1 MMALLEAFCME
12 GMMANKTRFQ
22 TSELT
27 KERIVIAICWLCMA
41 LFIYTAYAK
50 IIDHDRFLKG
60 LTRVHLISGFAV
72 FISFAVPMVE
82 VFIAMLLLIPKTA
95 KIGLYCF
102 ITVMTAFTFYIISAL
117 IWEKNLP
124 CHCGGAIEK
133 LSWSQH
139 IWFNLAFIL
148 IAMFAIRL
156 FNLFTSSLKI

>member
-1 MMALLEAFCME
+1 ME
-12 GMMANKTRFQ
+12 STITSFKFQ
-22 TSELT
+22 LSEKS
-27 KERIVIAICWLCMA
+27 KESIITGICWMCMA
-41 LFIYTAYAK
+41 LFLYTAYAK
-50 IIDHDRFLKG
+50 ITDQDRFLKG